1 MTLMRFDRW
10 LYRLLALLLLA
21 GMGSVL
27 AVPAGLG
34 ETPPP
39 SGDPV
44 LAQAFMC
51 ETVQGSTPIQPA
63 VAFAATI
70 GKVTCFSLFD
80 PVPERAVVY
89 HAWYHRDVLSATRKL
104 TLKPLRWAAFSSI
117 QLRESDKG
125 PWRVE
130 VQDEQGRV
138 MHTLRFSIVD

>member
-1 MTLMRFDRW
+1 MRFDRW
-10 LYRLLALLLLA
+10 LCRLFVLLLLA
-21 GMGSVL
+21 GMGSVSAAL
-27 AVPAGLG
+27 PELG
-34 ETPPP
+34 EPPPP

-51 ETVQGSTPIQPA
+51 ETVRGSTPIQPA
-63 VAFAATI
+63 VAFAVAI

-80 PVPERAVVY
+80 PVPERAVVF

-130 VQDEQGRV
+130 VQDEQERV
-138 MHTLRFSIVD
+138 LHTLRFSIVD